1 MNNGAYILVNGTFMA
16 SADFSWSPMSVDNFL
31 FSERIRS
38 VRSVFPLFAETIDSI
53 KLQLRLFNQSFPE
66 FTENEG
72 AGLKRQLER
81 TLTKN
86 KFFLGAV
93 LTIRFWLADQKVQY
107 AISCQKH
114 EKANFELNSNGL
126 YISLFSEIKKNYG
139 LLSNLAV
146 GSELIWKIA
155 ESHRDIYN
163 ADQLLILN
171 EDDQIIEA
179 IRANVYLVKKNE
191 IMGAAL
197 HSGAYL
203 DFTKKRLL
211 KTFQQLGL
219 NYHENSPMTEEDIR
233 EADEIFIASSVDGIQ
248 WVIGYMGKRY
258 FNTITRK
265 IHNQFI
271 NSLTN

>member
-1 MNNGAYILVNGTFMA
+1 MNNGAYILVNGTFTA
-16 SADFSWSPMSVDNFL
+16 SADFSWSPVSVENYL

-38 VRSVFPLFAETIDSI
+38 VRSVLPLFTETLGSI
-53 KLQLRLFNQSFPE
+53 KLQLKLFNQPFPE

-72 AGLKRQLER
+72 AELKRQLER

-93 LTIRFWLADQKVQY
+93 LTIRFWFADQKVQY

-126 YISLFSEIKKNYG
+126 YVSLFHEMKKTSG

-155 ESHRDIYN
+155 ELHRDKSN

-171 EDDQIIEA
+171 NEDQIIEA
-179 IRANVYLVKKNE
+179 IGANVYLIKGNEVLGVAVK
-191 IMGAAL
+191 
-197 HSGAYL
+197 SGAYIDL
-203 DFTKKRLL
+203 TRQRLL
-211 KTFQQLGL
+211 NIFHQLGITY
-219 NYHENSPMTEEDIR
+219 NENKPMTEEDIR
-233 EADEIFIASSVDGIQ
+233 DADEIFIANSVEGIQ

-258 FNTITRK
+258 FNTTTRK
-265 IHNQFI
+265 INNQFI
-271 NSLTN
+271 KNLT

>member
-1 MNNGAYILVNGTFMA
+1 
-16 SADFSWSPMSVDNFL
+16 
-31 FSERIRS
+31 
-38 VRSVFPLFAETIDSI
+38 VFPLFAETLGSI
-53 KLQLRLFNQSFPE
+53 KLQLKLFNLSFTE
-66 FTENEG
+66 FTDNEG

-107 AISCQKH
+107 SISCQKH

-171 EDDQIIEA
+171 EDEQIIEA

-197 HSGAYL
+197 RSGAYL

-219 NYHENSPMTEEDIR
+219 DYSENLPMTEENIR
-233 EADEIFIASSVDGIQ
+233 EADEIFIANSVDGIQ
-248 WVIGYMGKRY
+248 WIIGYGGKRY
-258 FNTITRK
+258 FNNTIRR
-265 IHNQFI
+265 I
-271 NSLTN
+271 NEAFVKNLT